1 MAGVRGLERLA
12 ILAAAVLVAA
22 CGSSGTASHTP
33 PPVLATAQATSTA
46 LPTAPATQA
55 QAWPGGSLP
64 PGVTVV
70 DEANVIQRLDWS
82 PDGKLLAVM
91 TSGGTTGTGFRV
103 DVLDLAGQKVA
114 SFDAFDMAWVDDTHI
129 MTLAASADDPDQE
142 TATVYSIDG
151 TESSVVPGAF
161 DGILGNGHGSV
172 ALMAP
177 VAASEATAKESFQ
190 VWSNGQLGP
199 RIAGYGYPWVW
210 SPDGRLLALSRV
222 TSNGGAATGVG
233 GPIPGIL
240 SVLELPEKTVV
251 LSRRYGDIRGLDVY
265 FSPDGTRLATSDGV
279 VLDLA
284 DARSMQLTGQL
295 DCLWVTG
302 RLGPGPAGVALDAG
316 RDRRDPQS
324 LRVGRLRPERGRRR
338 HAASRQPEPGQPIS
352 ANHCGRPPRRFL
364 RVDPAEFQRPGDN
377 VVVDRHLLHLI
388 GHCQCPG
395 RRRPSAADRA
405 AGQLIYLRPYRIGQ
419 RTGVKQTRAA
429 AEPAPRCS
437 APSPV

>member
-284 DARSMQLTGQL
+284 DARSMQLTGQPEGWTASGSL
-295 DCLWVTG
+295 VVVGQDRRVSLWT
-302 RLGPGPAGVALDAG
+302 PAGTAVIPKAFEWAVFGPNAGDVATLPAANQNPDNPSLPITAVVRRAG
-316 RDRRDPQS
+316 SSASIPLNSSVQVTTWSSTGICFISLGTANAQAGDDRL
-324 LRVGRLRPERGRRR
+324 LRIELP
-338 HAASRQPEPGQPIS
+338 AS
-352 ANHCGRPPRRFL
+352 
-364 RVDPAEFQRPGDN
+364 
-377 VVVDRHLLHLI
+377 
-388 GHCQCPG
+388 
-395 RRRPSAADRA
+395 
-405 AGQLIYLRPYRIGQ
+405 
-419 RTGVKQTRAA
+419 
-429 AEPAPRCS
+429 
-437 APSPV
+437 